1 MTLTCLLSSI
11 RVRTKF
17 AVVDMTT
24 EGSQTHSKARQR
36 RLASLAHKKE
46 NKKDRTL
53 SKNDGGKNSLDMTTS
68 YNQLQEHTGEI
79 TSLPPPLVRRN
90 LKWLVMGEGE
100 VGGRRWRLVR
110 DNGCATRSRTPRYS
124 RWLEDSVRMRARVRR
139 DRSECGVLKKRQMLI
154 FS

>member
-1 MTLTCLLSSI
+1 MIGVLVIQVLDYRVSLHSGILTLTYLLSSI

-36 RLASLAHKKE
+36 RLASLAQKKE

-90 LKWLVMGEGE
+90 L
-100 VGGRRWRLVR
+100 
-110 DNGCATRSRTPRYS
+110 
-124 RWLEDSVRMRARVRR
+124 
-139 DRSECGVLKKRQMLI
+139 
-154 FS
+154 